1 MQQSEGGRLYIYLT
15 WEKKDA
21 AAVFWDLPA
30 KEISF
35 QSLDDIREREREGK
49 MFNLFER
56 LYLILFLFMNEKS
69 TMNRSRY
76 YLFFVCTSFV
86 FGCECNL

>member
-30 KEISF
+30 KEMSF
-35 QSLDDIREREREGK
+35 QSLDDIRERERERVK
-49 MFNLFER
+49 CLTCSNAF
-56 LYLILFLFMNEKS
+56 I
-69 TMNRSRY
+69 
-76 YLFFVCTSFV
+76 
-86 FGCECNL
+86 